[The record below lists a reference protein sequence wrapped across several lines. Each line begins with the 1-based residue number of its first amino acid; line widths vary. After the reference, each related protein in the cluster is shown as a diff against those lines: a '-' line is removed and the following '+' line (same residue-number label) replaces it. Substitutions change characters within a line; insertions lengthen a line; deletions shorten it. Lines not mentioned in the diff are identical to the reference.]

1 MFDEETISWTGFSLD
16 DGSELWT
23 TESENPWNFY
33 SGAGGALATST
44 CAYGKLYSTGYSGVV
59 YCYDLTSGDL
69 LWTYNAE
76 AGFSTP
82 YGAYPLGIAA
92 VADGKLYLTTNEH
105 SSGAPYWKGAKM
117 RCIDAE
123 TGDEIWTLDSHG
135 TSSYGSNG
143 YALADGYLVYLN
155 LYDMKVYCI
164 GKGPSATTVSAPM
177 TAVTLGS
184 SVMLTG
190 SVTDQS
196 AGATGT
202 PAMSDEDMGEWME
215 YIYMQKPMPKDAQG
229 VTVKLT
235 AIDPNCNYQDIGTV
249 TTDTHGN
256 FGTSWVPP
264 VPGEYYVLAEF
275 EGSASYGSSSATTY
289 FVVDEAPK
297 AAAPMEPEPA
307 PSASTEYEPTAAEA
321 AEPITEAPLVSTETA
336 IIATVAVACII
347 GIVAFFALRKRK

>member
-1 MFDEETISWTGFSLD
+1 
-16 DGSELWT
+16 
-23 TESENPWNFY
+23 
-33 SGAGGALATST
+33 
-44 CAYGKLYSTGYSGVV
+44 
-59 YCYDLTSGDL
+59 L

-82 YGAYPLGIAA
+82 YGGYPLGIAA
-92 VADGKLYLTTNEH
+92 VADEKLYLTTNEH

-117 RCIDAE
+117 RCIDTE
-123 TGDEIWTLDSHG
+123 NGEEIWTLDSHG

-164 GKGPSATTVSAPM
+164 GKGPSATTVAAPM
-177 TAVTLGS
+177 TAVELGS
-184 SVMLTG
+184 SVMITG

-202 PAMSDEDMGEWME
+202 PAISDEDMGNWME
-215 YIYMQKPMPKDAQG
+215 YIYMQKPMPTDAKG

-249 TTDTHGN
+249 QADSHGN

-264 VPGEYYVLAEF
+264 VPGEYYILAEF
-275 EGSASYGSSSATTY
+275 EGSSSYGSSSATTY
-289 FVVDEAPK
+289 FVVDEAPI
-297 AAAPMEPEPA
+297 AATPMEPEPV
-307 PSASTEYEPTAAEA
+307 TAATAQPAPTTTETSF
-321 AEPITEAPLVSTETA
+321 ITTEAS
-336 IIATVAVACII
+336 IIATIAVACLI
-347 GIVAFFALRKRK
+347 GIAAFLTLRKRK